1 MLKKIFKLIILIFVF
16 SLFTNVYAKEY
27 VKVNENSNKTYSIV
41 DEKEILSEEQVNEI
55 LNKMVPLSNNGNVL
69 VEILGEEIEWEEFV
83 PVSKKFF
90 DNWKKDD
97 NNLLVYVNVKNDV
110 EPKKYNNIYIVCNG
124 FPYSDAQLMKVV
136 WLVTPTL
143 RSGDVAGTI
152 NKTFDT
158 IYNPKE
164 ENDTVTKTPENF
176 DNSDENVSNTVIN
189 ESFSKYKLV
198 IEDDANLL
206 SEEEKIKLM
215 DDMTPLT
222 EYGHIIFKSINTNP
236 YGNTYKY
243 GKNYYYNNFQNE
255 NGTLLL
261 IDMSQREVYIIS
273 GGDNYKTITTAKSE
287 IITDNIYR
295 YLSAGNYYEGASQ
308 AYYQMN
314 QLLKG
319 YKIAEPM
326 RYASNIV
333 ISLVLAFFIN
343 FVIIMIT
350 CSPKKSKLNK
360 DALDMAVTVNSFKA
374 EKNGTHRVYSPVSE
388 SSGSSGGHSGG
399 GHSGG
404 GFSGG
409 GGGHRF

>member
-69 VEILGEEIEWEEFV
+69 VKILGEEIEWEEFV

-222 EYGHIIFKSINTNP
+222 EYGHIIFKSINTHP

-255 NGTLLL
+255 DGTLLL